1 MMALN
6 DSGERMETT
15 GDLWTEEA
23 GRFPFQAPSE
33 PTLSLLKLSLVRF
46 SWLAHSNPSPQP
58 AVG

>member
-46 SWLAHSNPSPQP
+46 SWLAHSNPSP
-58 AVG
+58 